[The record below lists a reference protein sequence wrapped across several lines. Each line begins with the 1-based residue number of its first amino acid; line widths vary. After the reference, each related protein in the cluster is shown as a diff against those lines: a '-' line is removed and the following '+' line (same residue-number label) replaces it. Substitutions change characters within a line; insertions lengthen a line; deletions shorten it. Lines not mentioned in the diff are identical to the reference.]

1 MENAVGWQQMGSDYA
16 EARGIKNA
24 EGQCTRR
31 HLSRPYKSRRHHHK
45 PYAGGMLPA
54 YFPVATTTNRTP
66 GACSR
71 LQHHNPHLIAG
82 RITHQQHG
90 VLERERVIGRSQARC
105 NGIHIGT
112 RGQA

>member
-16 EARGIKNA
+16 EARGIENA

-54 YFPVATTTNRTP
+54 FSPVATMAATYNTTIPT
-66 GACSR
+66 
-71 LQHHNPHLIAG
+71 
-82 RITHQQHG
+82 
-90 VLERERVIGRSQARC
+90 
-105 NGIHIGT
+105 
-112 RGQA
+112 